1 MPINVNMLG
10 LAFASDCHI
19 RSKNGEPHQ
28 STTGVARTS
37 PIQLIDATEM
47 RRPTAPP
54 ESMSPIDSR
63 NTGAPSATPIQK
75 RRVMSTSSGFGA
87 ATFESADL
95 HDRGVLHRRLAGGGK
110 KSLWIGG
117 KFREAAVRAEVV
129 GRAPVLE

>member
-63 NTGAPSATPIQK
+63 NTGEPSATPIQN
-75 RRVMSTSSGFGA
+75 RRVMST
-87 ATFESADL
+87 
-95 HDRGVLHRRLAGGGK
+95 
-110 KSLWIGG
+110 SLWIGG

-129 GRAPVLE
+129 GRAAVLE